1 MIMRIIDMWN
11 DYPLSSYTKE
21 QIMQGQQQHYQEG
34 YQQNNPTPQQNQPK
48 TKQILNAVI
57 VTGEYTDNQGMRKK
71 NYLTIGTLFIYNDG
85 GQSLK
90 LDAYPSH
97 GQTISFYPRKQ
108 KEQNQQNQNYN
119 PNPQQNDYNRGQSY
133 QGQ

>member
-1 MIMRIIDMWN
+1 
-11 DYPLSSYTKE
+11 
-21 QIMQGQQQHYQEG
+21 MQYQE
-34 YQQNNPTPQQNQPK
+34 QNNNNSGGNYNPTPQQNQPK

-97 GQTISFYPRKQ
+97 GQTISFYPPKQ
-108 KEQNQQNQNYN
+108 KNQ
-119 PNPQQNDYNRGQSY
+119 PNGQPQQNN
-133 QGQ
+133 QGYTQG